1 MFTAKEFKSKVKSG
15 QENAIKAMEQFIDDS
30 LKTAVDNG
38 LTKDIMVIVPH
49 RKEHASLLDDL
60 LRKYTNQGNYN
71 IVITMS
77 NTQGTDTCNTYR
89 FNLKETT
96 HER

>member
-15 QENAIKAMEQFIDDS
+15 QENAVAAMESFIDGS
-30 LKTAVDNG
+30 LKQAADNG

-60 LRKYTNQGNYN
+60 LSKYANQGNYN
-71 IVITMS
+71 IVITAS
-77 NTQGTDTCNTYR
+77 STQGTDNCNTYR
-89 FNLKETT
+89 FNLKETV

>member
-15 QENAIKAMEQFIDDS
+15 QENAVAAMETLIDRN
-30 LKTAVDNG
+30 LKQAADNG

-60 LRKYTNQGNYN
+60 LRKYINQGNYN

-89 FNLKETT
+89 FNLKETI